1 MEDKRKSVQEEEGA
15 PERPKSEERSDQPTE
30 GPKSEDWY
38 TQALEELDD
47 FIESQGIY
55 IRQ

>member
-1 MEDKRKSVQEEEGA
+1 MEDKRELDEKKELEKENA
-15 PERPKSEERSDQPTE
+15 PTE
-30 GPKSEDWY
+30 PDEDWPHQ
-38 TQALEELDD
+38 TIQDLED